1 MRCLIIDDEAP
12 ARLEMRRLLSA
23 HPGVEVVGEAGDVR
37 TALEL
42 HARLRPELIFLD
54 IQLRGETGFDFVAA
68 MGEGESRIVFVT
80 AYDQHALRGF
90 ECNALDYLLKP
101 VHPERLKSTL
111 ERLVPAAAPA
121 ENEPLLLK
129 DGSTSRLAPWRTIL
143 RVVSEGNYTRVHLE
157 GGDSMLVLRPLK
169 EWQTLAPKD
178 LFCRVHRTVLI
189 QRRGIREIRTLSDDK
204 REILATDGVAIPVSR
219 SFWPTLKTWIGR
231 R

>member
-1 MRCLIIDDEAP
+1 MRCLIVDDEAP

-23 HPGVEVVGEAGDVR
+23 HPRVEVVGEAGDVR

-42 HARLRPELIFLD
+42 YSRLRPELIFLD

-68 MGEGESRIVFVT
+68 MGEGESRVVFVT

-111 ERLVPAAAPA
+111 ERLVPPATPA
-121 ENEPLLLK
+121 EDEPLLLK
-129 DGSTSRLAPWRTIL
+129 DGSTSRLVPWPEIL

-157 GGDSMLVLRPLK
+157 GGDSMLILRPLK
-169 EWQTLAPKD
+169 EWQTLAPKG

-189 QRRGIREIRTLSDDK
+189 QRRGIREIRALSDDK
-204 REILATDGVAIPVSR
+204 REILATDGIAIPVSR
-219 SFWPTLKTWIGR
+219 SFWPTLKTWISR

>member
-1 MRCLIIDDEAP
+1 
-12 ARLEMRRLLSA
+12 MRRLLSA
-23 HPGVEVVGEAGDVR
+23 HPRVEVVGEAGDVR

-42 HARLRPELIFLD
+42 YSRLRPELIFLD

-111 ERLVPAAAPA
+111 ERIVPSATPA
-121 ENEPLLLK
+121 EDEPLLLK
-129 DGSTSRLAPWRTIL
+129 DGSTSRLVPWREIL

-157 GGDSMLVLRPLK
+157 RGDSTLILRPLK
-169 EWQTLAPKD
+169 EWQTIAPKG

-189 QRRGIREIRTLSDDK
+189 QRRGIREIRALSDDK
-204 REILATDGVAIPVSR
+204 REILATDGIAIPVSR
-219 SFWPTLKTWIGR
+219 SFWPALKTWIGHR
-231 R
+231 

>member
-1 MRCLIIDDEAP
+1 MRCLIVDDEAP

-42 HARLRPELIFLD
+42 HSRLRPELIFLD

-68 MGEGESRIVFVT
+68 MGEGEARIVFVT

-111 ERLVPAAAPA
+111 
-121 ENEPLLLK
+121 
-129 DGSTSRLAPWRTIL
+129 
-143 RVVSEGNYTRVHLE
+143 
-157 GGDSMLVLRPLK
+157 
-169 EWQTLAPKD
+169 
-178 LFCRVHRTVLI
+178 
-189 QRRGIREIRTLSDDK
+189 
-204 REILATDGVAIPVSR
+204 
-219 SFWPTLKTWIGR
+219 
-231 R
+231 

>member
-1 MRCLIIDDEAP
+1 MRCLIVDDEAP

-23 HPGVEVVGEAGDVR
+23 HPRVEVVGEAGDVR

-42 HARLRPELIFLD
+42 YSRLRPELIFLD

-68 MGEGESRIVFVT
+68 MGEGGSRVVFVT
-80 AYDQHALRGF
+80 AYDHHAVRGF

-111 ERLVPAAAPA
+111 ERLVPPATPA
-121 ENEPLLLK
+121 EDEPFLLK
-129 DGSTSRLAPWRTIL
+129 DGATSRLVPWREIL
-143 RVVSEGNYTRVHLE
+143 RIVSEGNYTRVHLE
-157 GGDSMLVLRPLK
+157 SGDSMLVLRPLK
-169 EWQTLAPKD
+169 EWQTLAPKG

-204 REILATDGVAIPVSR
+204 REILATDGIAIPVSR
-219 SFWPTLKTWIGR
+219 SFWPTLKTWIAR

>member
-1 MRCLIIDDEAP
+1 MRCLIVDDEAP

-23 HPGVEVVGEAGDVR
+23 HPDVKVVGEAGDVR

-42 HARLRPELIFLD
+42 HSRLRPELIFLD

-68 MGEGESRIVFVT
+68 MGESESRVVFVT

-90 ECNALDYLLKP
+90 ECNALDYPLKP

-111 ERLVPAAAPA
+111 ERLVVPAASAA
-121 ENEPLLLK
+121 DEPLLLK
-129 DGSTSRLAPWRTIL
+129 DGSTSRLTPWRDIL
-143 RVVSEGNYTRVHLE
+143 RIVSEGNYTRVHLE

-169 EWQTLAPKD
+169 EWQTIAPKD

-189 QRRGIREIRTLSDDK
+189 QRRGIRAIRALSDDK

-219 SFWPTLKTWIGR
+219 SFWPVLKNWIGR